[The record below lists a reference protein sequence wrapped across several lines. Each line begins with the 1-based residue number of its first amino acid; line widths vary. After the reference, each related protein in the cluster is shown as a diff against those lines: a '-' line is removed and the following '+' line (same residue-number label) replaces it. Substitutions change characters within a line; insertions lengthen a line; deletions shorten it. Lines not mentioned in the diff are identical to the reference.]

1 MSEHKNAQRERLLQ
15 RQEQMRKALPGQLS
29 WIAGMIFGFLAL
41 QLVLGLF
48 GLLLA

>member
-1 MSEHKNAQRERLLQ
+1 MTDHKNAQRERLLQ
-15 RQEQMRKALPGQLS
+15 KQEQMRSALPGQLAG
-29 WIAGMIFGFLAL
+29 IAGMILGFLAL